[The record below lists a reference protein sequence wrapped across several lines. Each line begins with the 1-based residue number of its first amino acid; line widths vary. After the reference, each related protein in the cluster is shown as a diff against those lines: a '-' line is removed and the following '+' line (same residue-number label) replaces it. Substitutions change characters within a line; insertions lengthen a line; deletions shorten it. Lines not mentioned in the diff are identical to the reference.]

1 VWIASL
7 VGTLDFVS
15 TRIGWGDD
23 HLSRF
28 PFCAGSSIGIHGGP
42 WDFRTSWVPKD
53 PAKHKLRPN
62 LLSVGDPY
70 AEARISQHLFGLN
83 NFSAWTTFAPNNF
96 FGLNNFRSSISV
108 RPQQLFGL
116 DNFSAWT
123 TFGLNNFS
131 VSTTF
136 GLNRVRSQQRFGFHP
151 SFGSHPPSGSHP
163 PFGLNHLSVCCT
175 ETRVPCNCAVPAAVR
190 SQRSFLEHSGV
201 TQIGLPGWTCR
212 FRVCRGDRYLVPLH

>member
-1 VWIASL
+1 MWIASL

-23 HLSRF
+23 HRSRF
-28 PFCAGSSIGIHGGP
+28 PFCAGSPVGIHGRSLGRSDLLGAQGP
-42 WDFRTSWVPKD
+42 CKTQTSTELIVC
-53 PAKHKLRPN
+53 
-62 LLSVGDPY
+62 GDPY

-83 NFSAWTTFAPNNF
+83 NFSAWTTFVP
-96 FGLNNFRSSISV
+96 
-108 RPQQLFGL
+108 
-116 DNFSAWT
+116 
-123 TFGLNNFS
+123 NNFS

-190 SQRSFLEHSGV
+190 SQRSFWDHSGV
-201 TQIGLPGWTCR
+201 TQIGLPGLDMPLSSLSGGPIPGTTTLTTTYPSVVTTASDPSRACI
-212 FRVCRGDRYLVPLH
+212 VHCIVARY